1 MRRLRKHIFGL
12 TVLLLG
18 SAAVLNAQ
26 SGSASATGHILAE
39 IIPVFSASE
48 TSQMNFGRFSPGPQ
62 GGEIIITPE
71 GTVMVVGSV
80 YTGSGLHNAA
90 SFYLTGDSD
99 ATFSVSLPSG
109 PVYLTHTR
117 TSRTMRVDNWVSV
130 PSHGIGTGVLQNGQQ
145 TVYVGATLKVGTLED
160 NPVGV
165 YTGTYNITF
174 DFN

>member
-1 MRRLRKHIFGL
+1 MRRLRKIFFGL
-12 TVLLLG
+12 AVLLFTT
-18 SAAVLNAQ
+18 AAVTKAQ
-26 SGSASATGHILAE
+26 VGSVSATGHIIAE

-62 GGEIIITPE
+62 GGEIVLTPQN
-71 GTVMVVGSV
+71 TVMVLGSV
-80 YTGSGLHNAA
+80 YAGTGLHSAA
-90 SFYLTGDSD
+90 SFYLTGDSE
-99 ATFSVSLPSG
+99 AAFSVSLPTT

-117 TSRTMRVDNWVSV
+117 SARTMRVDDWISV
-130 PSHGIGTGVLQNGQQ
+130 PAHGVGTGVLQNGVQV
-145 TVYVGATLKVGTLED
+145 VYVGATLKIGTLND